1 MVVIDSS
8 SYLLQ
13 LNFDFVIY
21 TFVVVVDDVVVDDD
35 TAVDAV
41 DAVADSVDIA
51 VCWDIDI
58 VVENVFA
65 GIDVAVVVAVVVV
78 ADAVE
83 HFGRKALN
91 DSYYDYQYYHHYSP
105 LVMQYQLHPSQF
117 HYYNHP

>member
-21 TFVVVVDDVVVDDD
+21 TFVVVDDD
-35 TAVDAV
+35 TAVE
-41 DAVADSVDIA
+41 AVADSVDIA
-51 VCWDIDI
+51 VCWNIDT

-65 GIDVAVVVAVVVV
+65 GIDVAVVV

-91 DSYYDYQYYHHYSP
+91 DSYSDYQYYHDYSH

>member
-1 MVVIDSS
+1 MMVVIDSS

-13 LNFDFVIY
+13 LNFDFVMY
-21 TFVVVVDDVVVDDD
+21 AFVVVVDDVVVDDD
-35 TAVDAV
+35 TAVE
-41 DAVADSVDIA
+41 AVADSVDIA

-65 GIDVAVVVAVVVV
+65 GIDVAVVVAAVV

-91 DSYYDYQYYHHYSP
+91 DSYSDYQYYHDYSH

-117 HYYNHP
+117 HYYNHPL